1 MELAR
6 THQIFG
12 GRLRTAVLTAIR
24 LLGDT
29 YPSELAALLGV
40 RLFAVQRVLDSLE
53 HEAVIVSR
61 SVGRTRSVSL
71 NPRYFAHRELAQLL
85 WRLGREDADLQ
96 VALSARRRRPRRTG
110 KPGL

>member
-12 GRLRTAVLTAIR
+12 GRLRTAALTAIR

-85 WRLGREDADLQ
+85 WRLGREDVELQ